1 MEAVNGTG
9 RRRRRVTV
17 GRGLAAML
25 AIAALLALALAGGAS
40 ARTVENARMAS
51 SEQAFAKAYLKDI
64 VKVDTAATTIGA
76 ALEKLAK
83 DSDSQVIA
91 KVEVL
96 AHQWDAAITPILT
109 LKPPAALKALYDQLV
124 GYLRGIGTNLLAMA
138 KTAKAGNLTAFAT
151 AVKAVE
157 RDSTGYSTTA
167 VALLKKLHG

>member
-1 MEAVNGTG
+1 MEAGNGTAKRF
-9 RRRRRVTV
+9 RRAGL

-40 ARTVENARMAS
+40 ARTVGHTRTAS
-51 SEQAFAKAYLKDI
+51 SEQSFAKAYLKDI
-64 VKVDTAATTIGA
+64 VKVDSAATTIGA
-76 ALEKLAK
+76 ALEKLSS

-91 KVEVL
+91 KVAVL
-96 AHQWDAAITPILT
+96 AHQWDAAIAPILT
-109 LKPPAALKALYDQLV
+109 LKPPAALKGLYDQLV

-138 KTAKAGNLTAFAT
+138 TTAKAKNLTAFAT

-167 VALLKKLHG
+167 VALLKKLRS